1 MKNFRDLIEAKD
13 TVVYAYGRFNPPT
26 IGHEKLITKVAKI
39 SGSNPYRI
47 YPSHSQN
54 PKKDP
59 LPQALKT
66 AYMRKMFKRYAKNII
81 VSKSRNAIEIAV
93 ELYDQGY
100 KNLIMVAGSD
110 RVKVFDSMLN
120 NYNGVEGKP
129 HGYYKFD
136 SIKVVSAGERDPDAE
151 GVEGMSA
158 SKMRAAA
165 VVGDY
170 DSFSTG
176 IPATLSDADKKK
188 LYRDVRKYMGIRE
201 ERDMGDMSDFET
213 LRDAYLVGQIWNVG
227 DIVEANDI
235 RGEVIRKG
243 ANYLSYVDE
252 NNKVH
257 KAWLHDIILEDITKR
272 DLDQIEKYADKLF
285 ASVGIDV
292 EFTRHFMDR
301 VNDARNKKPIT
312 TSELVRLFKQS
323 FKKYGKKIAKLGP
336 DAEAV
341 INDMKT
347 NINMPFVLDL
357 KGGELELIAKTVMR
371 KKDFRTSGPKLAF
384 EGVEEIKRLEKILKD
399 LERKKK
405 KTPGDG
411 FTKMK
416 IKELIADLKSKKE
429 NLELDERNYR
439 KEYDNYQGRPEQIAR
454 RSSRNKARRV
464 MGDKTK
470 IGMDVGHKDNNPM
483 NNDPENLRNENPS
496 KNRREPRLREE
507 PRIPRKKGQPAGSDK
522 HSDLYTDENPKG
534 TIQGLGFKD
543 VETAKASVNKIK
555 SSGKTHAHKIQ
566 AAIAMEQRAKEMG
579 KTAEAAVYRSYIEMM
594 KKKTKEMQKETPD
607 TTDAMK
613 RYKSGKAGFTDI
625 AHLKAKGLI
634 RRTDGTKRKSDKYE
648 EVDLDEL
655 SSAIGWINR
664 AAGRLDQ
671 IIHPKG
677 YENIVK
683 VYVDGMK
690 DPEHRRNHSKWAV
703 DLARRYR
710 GVEGRDL
717 ILYINR
723 LVDKGKLPKEL
734 KANYGVSES
743 LVEEFEFFPKNV
755 HERITLPEP
764 PTNLQEEI
772 IKLKQIIANRT
783 PEDEESIRLHDENS
797 FYAIEKYCE
806 SNNLIF
812 HDTEMKDIVLQA
824 KPTIGYFKNS
834 FDVPRPYKVDSSIKP
849 MSSVTSNTPAYP
861 SGHACQSM
869 LVALYVSSKFPE
881 HEKGVKEAAE
891 ECGLGRVKGGFHYL
905 ADYVAGNIL
914 AEKMFLVMNRN
925 DYGKQINEVKQDKDI
940 KDREGTQP
948 AKYYAKDTEGDT
960 MSKSTKQARARHFDK
975 KKKGPAPGDAS
986 ATTKPSKFT
995 KKFKQMYG
1003 EVKDHK
1009 TDYETFVKMYAPL
1022 NKAVDDASAKL
1033 KKITSKNKG
1042 AMGLTD
1048 PKVKASPEFKKAKAE
1063 YEKSFDLT
1071 KKFLKGVPKDFL
1083 RKNAQSRRLRRE
1095 EVELDEKRAKKAVA
1109 GGKVQKLVTAHGYS
1123 FKGKN
1128 YKEIDMELVKID
1140 NSSQMVTFNIIH
1152 PAEIFGNE
1160 MKIPFKNLRRG
1171 RYMATDTSKINN
1183 EVLGKDADMGDYID
1197 DFAKSDSPQFKGKSK
1212 EKRKEM
1218 AIAAYLSKKESLLD
1232 NVNKMLSESGHTDVA
1247 SMKNKVQIAMS
1258 ALQKMQGEL
1267 NKLGDEDD
1275 LPTWWTNKVATAVS
1289 RIDDMSDYLDTQVE
1303 EFELNEKIQGL
1314 VTKAKKSGMPYGI
1327 LKKVYDRGMAAYKTG
1342 HRPGTTAQQWAFARV
1357 NSFVTKSSGT
1367 WGKADKDLAKQVRGE
1382 STETKTESLWDN
1394 IRKKKDRIAKG
1405 SGEKM
1410 RKKGDK
1416 GAPTPDQIKRA
1427 SEEACCDDCDDLY
1440 DHVIVEAEYQGKKV
1454 KLNDPIRTSEN
1465 PNKKFK
1471 VYTMGPS
1478 GKVVVVRFGDP
1489 KMGINRDDPEARKN
1503 FRARHNCDQKKDKT
1517 TAGYWSCY
1525 QWRAGSKVDN

>member
-1 MKNFRDLIEAKD
+1 MKDFRNLVEAKE
-13 TVVYAYGRFNPPT
+13 TIVFTFGRFNPPT
-26 IGHEKLITKVAKI
+26 IGHEKLIKKVSQVA
-39 SGSNPYRI
+39 GSNPYQI
-47 YPSHSQN
+47 YPSFTTN

-59 LPQALKT
+59 LPHALKV
-66 AYMRKMFKRYAKNII
+66 AYMRKMFKKYAKNII
-81 VSKSRNAIEIAV
+81 ADISSKTAINIAV
-93 ELYDQGY
+93 KLYDEGY
-100 KNLIMVAGSD
+100 KNLVMVAGSD
-110 RVKVFDSMLN
+110 RIKEFNTLLGT
-120 NYNGVEGKP
+120 YNGVEGKR

-165 VVGDY
+165 VDGDY

-176 IPATLSDADKKK
+176 IPATLSDTDKKK

-285 ASVGIDV
+285 GVVGIDV

-301 VNDARNKKPIT
+301 VNDARNKAPIT

-357 KGGELELIAKTVMR
+357 KGGKLELIAKTVMR

-470 IGMDVGHKDNNPM
+470 IGMDVGHKDNDPM
-483 NNDPENLRNENPS
+483 NNDPKNLRNENPS
-496 KNRREPRLREE
+496 KNRREPRLRGKEE
-507 PRIPRKKGQPAGSDK
+507 I
-522 HSDLYTDENPKG
+522 
-534 TIQGLGFKD
+534 
-543 VETAKASVNKIK
+543 
-555 SSGKTHAHKIQ
+555 
-566 AAIAMEQRAKEMG
+566 
-579 KTAEAAVYRSYIEMM
+579 
-594 KKKTKEMQKETPD
+594 
-607 TTDAMK
+607 
-613 RYKSGKAGFTDI
+613 
-625 AHLKAKGLI
+625 
-634 RRTDGTKRKSDKYE
+634 
-648 EVDLDEL
+648 DEL
-655 SSAIGWINR
+655 SSAIPWIDR
-664 AAGRLDQ
+664 AVGRINQ
-671 IIHPKG
+671 ITHPKG
-677 YENIVK
+677 YEQIVK

-690 DPEHRRNHSKWAV
+690 DDDHRRSPSKWAT
-703 DLARRYR
+703 DLARRYK
-710 GVEGRDL
+710 GVEARDL

-723 LVDKGKLPKEL
+723 LVKKGKLPKEL
-734 KANYGVSES
+734 KADYGVSES
-743 LVEEFEFFPKNV
+743 LVKEEFEFFPKNV
-755 HERITLPEP
+755 HERIKLPTP
-764 PTNLQEEI
+764 PTNLQEEADR
-772 IKLKQIIANRT
+772 LKQIIANRT
-783 PEDEESIRLHDENS
+783 PEDEESIKVHDKNS

-806 SNNLIF
+806 NNNLVF

-824 KPTIGYFKNS
+824 KPTIGYFKDS
-834 FDVPRPYKVDSSIKP
+834 FDIVRPHKVDSSIKP

-881 HEKGVKEAAE
+881 HEKGVKEAAK

-914 AEKMFLVMNRN
+914 AEKMFLVMNRD

-960 MSKSTKQARARHFDK
+960 MSKSTKQARATHFK
-975 KKKGPAPGDAS
+975 KKKEGPAPGDAS
-986 ATTKPSKFT
+986 ATTKPSTHT

-1003 EVKDHK
+1003 EAREKYDSDK
-1009 TDYETFVKMYAPL
+1009 FFGGKGTPEQRTQLLKL
-1022 NKAVDDASAKL
+1022 QNKAL
-1033 KKITSKNKG
+1033 KAFPSS
-1042 AMGLTD
+1042 
-1048 PKVKASPEFKKAKAE
+1048 PK
-1063 YEKSFDLT
+1063 
-1071 KKFLKGVPKDFL
+1071 
-1083 RKNAQSRRLRRE
+1083 
-1095 EVELDEKRAKKAVA
+1095 
-1109 GGKVQKLVTAHGYS
+1109 QKEIR
-1123 FKGKN
+1123 
-1128 YKEIDMELVKID
+1128 KEIDALRKKMGMKVK
-1140 NSSQMVTFNIIH
+1140 T
-1152 PAEIFGNE
+1152 E
-1160 MKIPFKNLRRG
+1160 K
-1171 RYMATDTSKINN
+1171 
-1183 EVLGKDADMGDYID
+1183 LGKDADQGDYID

-1218 AIAAYLSKKESLLD
+1218 AIAAYLSK
-1232 NVNKMLSESGHTDVA
+1232 N
-1247 SMKNKVQIAMS
+1247 
-1258 ALQKMQGEL
+1258 
-1267 NKLGDEDD
+1267 
-1275 LPTWWTNKVATAVS
+1275 
-1289 RIDDMSDYLDTQVE
+1289 E
-1303 EFELNEKIQGL
+1303 EFELNEKIEGL
-1314 VTKAKKSGMPYGI
+1314 VTKAEKSGMPYGI

-1367 WGKADKDLAKQVRGE
+1367 WGKADADLAKQVRGE
-1382 STETKTESLWDN
+1382 SVKEETPCWSGFKQVGMKT
-1394 IRKKKDRIAKG
+1394 KG
-1405 SGEKM
+1405 GKQVPNCVPEE
-1410 RKKGDK
+1410 
-1416 GAPTPDQIKRA
+1416 TTT
-1427 SEEACCDDCDDLY
+1427 EACCDDCDDLY

-1489 KMGINRDDPEARKN
+1489 NMSINRDDPKARAA
-1503 FRARHNCDQKKDKT
+1503 FRSRHSCDEKKDKT

-1525 QWRAGSKVDN
+1525 QWRASSKVDN

>member
-1 MKNFRDLIEAKD
+1 MKDFRNLVEAKE
-13 TVVYAYGRFNPPT
+13 TIVFTFGRFNPPT
-26 IGHEKLITKVAKI
+26 IGHEKLIKKVSQVA
-39 SGSNPYRI
+39 GSNPYQI
-47 YPSHSQN
+47 YPSFTTN

-59 LPQALKT
+59 LPHALKV
-66 AYMRKMFKRYAKNII
+66 AYMRKMFKKYAKNII
-81 VSKSRNAIEIAV
+81 ADISSKTAINIAV
-93 ELYDQGY
+93 KLYDEGY
-100 KNLIMVAGSD
+100 KNLVMVAGSD
-110 RVKVFDSMLN
+110 RIKEFNTLLGT
-120 NYNGVEGKP
+120 YNGVEGKR

-165 VVGDY
+165 VDGDY

-176 IPATLSDADKKK
+176 IPATLSDTDKKK

-201 ERDMGDMSDFET
+201 ERNMGDMSDFET

-285 ASVGIDV
+285 GVVGIDV

-301 VNDARNKKPIT
+301 VNDARNKAPIT

-357 KGGELELIAKTVMR
+357 KGGKLELIAKTVMR

-470 IGMDVGHKDNNPM
+470 IGMDVGHKDNDPM
-483 NNDPENLRNENPS
+483 NNDPKNLRNENPS
-496 KNRREPRLREE
+496 KNRREPRLRGKEE
-507 PRIPRKKGQPAGSDK
+507 I
-522 HSDLYTDENPKG
+522 
-534 TIQGLGFKD
+534 
-543 VETAKASVNKIK
+543 
-555 SSGKTHAHKIQ
+555 
-566 AAIAMEQRAKEMG
+566 
-579 KTAEAAVYRSYIEMM
+579 
-594 KKKTKEMQKETPD
+594 
-607 TTDAMK
+607 
-613 RYKSGKAGFTDI
+613 
-625 AHLKAKGLI
+625 
-634 RRTDGTKRKSDKYE
+634 
-648 EVDLDEL
+648 DEL
-655 SSAIGWINR
+655 SSAIPWIDR
-664 AAGRLDQ
+664 AVGRINQ
-671 IIHPKG
+671 ITHPKG
-677 YENIVK
+677 YEQIVK

-690 DPEHRRNHSKWAV
+690 DDDHRRSPSKWAT
-703 DLARRYR
+703 DLARRYK
-710 GVEGRDL
+710 GVEARDL

-723 LVDKGKLPKEL
+723 LVKKGKLPKEL
-734 KANYGVSES
+734 KADYGVSES
-743 LVEEFEFFPKNV
+743 LVKEEFEFFPKNV
-755 HERITLPEP
+755 HERIKLPTP
-764 PTNLQEEI
+764 PTNLQEEADR
-772 IKLKQIIANRT
+772 LKQIIANRT
-783 PEDEESIRLHDENS
+783 PEDEESIKVHDKNS

-806 SNNLIF
+806 NNNLVF

-824 KPTIGYFKNS
+824 KPTIGYFKDS
-834 FDVPRPYKVDSSIKP
+834 FDIVRPHKVDSSIKP

-881 HEKGVKEAAE
+881 HERGVKEAAK

-914 AEKMFLVMNRN
+914 AEKMFLVMNRD

-960 MSKSTKQARARHFDK
+960 MSKSTKQARATHFK
-975 KKKGPAPGDAS
+975 KKKEGPAPGDAS
-986 ATTKPSKFT
+986 ATTKPSTHT

-1003 EVKDHK
+1003 EAREKYDSDK
-1009 TDYETFVKMYAPL
+1009 FFGGKGTPEQRTQLLKL
-1022 NKAVDDASAKL
+1022 QNKAL
-1033 KKITSKNKG
+1033 KAFPSS
-1042 AMGLTD
+1042 
-1048 PKVKASPEFKKAKAE
+1048 PK
-1063 YEKSFDLT
+1063 
-1071 KKFLKGVPKDFL
+1071 
-1083 RKNAQSRRLRRE
+1083 
-1095 EVELDEKRAKKAVA
+1095 
-1109 GGKVQKLVTAHGYS
+1109 QKEIR
-1123 FKGKN
+1123 
-1128 YKEIDMELVKID
+1128 KEIDALRKKMGMKVK
-1140 NSSQMVTFNIIH
+1140 T
-1152 PAEIFGNE
+1152 E
-1160 MKIPFKNLRRG
+1160 K
-1171 RYMATDTSKINN
+1171 
-1183 EVLGKDADMGDYID
+1183 LGKDADQGDYID

-1218 AIAAYLSKKESLLD
+1218 AIAAYLSK
-1232 NVNKMLSESGHTDVA
+1232 N
-1247 SMKNKVQIAMS
+1247 
-1258 ALQKMQGEL
+1258 
-1267 NKLGDEDD
+1267 
-1275 LPTWWTNKVATAVS
+1275 
-1289 RIDDMSDYLDTQVE
+1289 E
-1303 EFELNEKIQGL
+1303 EFELNEKIEGL
-1314 VTKAKKSGMPYGI
+1314 VTKAEKSGMPYGI

-1367 WGKADKDLAKQVRGE
+1367 WGKADADLAKQVRGE
-1382 STETKTESLWDN
+1382 SVKEETPCWSGFKQVGMKT
-1394 IRKKKDRIAKG
+1394 KG
-1405 SGEKM
+1405 GKQVPNCVPEE
-1410 RKKGDK
+1410 
-1416 GAPTPDQIKRA
+1416 TTT
-1427 SEEACCDDCDDLY
+1427 EACCDDCDDLY

-1489 KMGINRDDPEARKN
+1489 NMSINRDDPKARAA
-1503 FRARHNCDQKKDKT
+1503 FRSRHSCDEKKDKT

-1525 QWRAGSKVDN
+1525 QWRASSKVDN